1 MNREKNWKAGEIWQ
15 KQTDKRESRKREKAF
30 ERRRERVR
38 EREKGASQKKAEEN
52 GIEMAAAADNVL
64 HYVKPN
70 QTEPRLLLFGFS
82 HRTVDLYSRCWK
94 AGLELGSF
102 HREAAEMTT
111 TL

>member
-1 MNREKNWKAGEIWQ
+1 MIKQ
-15 KQTDKRESRKREKAF
+15 KERESIRTKERKS
-30 ERRRERVR
+30 ERAWERERKARV
-38 EREKGASQKKAEEN
+38 EKKAEEN